1 TAKSK
6 AFVEAYAKENGDSNV
21 PGFTA
26 LGADSYYLMIDAM
39 NRCADGADRECVNKE
54 IKNSKNFEG
63 VSGIINIDKKGNA
76 ERSIVIKEIAGGKAM
91 YKDTVNPK

>member
-1 TAKSK
+1 
-6 AFVEAYAKENGDSNV
+6 
-21 PGFTA
+21 
-26 LGADSYYLMIDAM
+26 MIDAM
-39 NRCADGADRECVNKE
+39 NRCADGADREGVSKE

-63 VSGIINIDKKGNA
+63 VSGIINTDKKGNA